1 MTFTRGSIVTQEA
14 ERSIFVGV
22 AVGGEGGLQ
31 EALGWGRGGV

>member
-1 MTFTRGSIVTQEA
+1 MQEI

-31 EALGWGRGGV
+31 EALGWGCGGV